1 MKTNV
6 GLPSKEPIRVKSV
19 FHGIG
24 GTGNFLRRLLMACS
38 AGLIATAFPLAVQ
51 AAGLPH
57 LGKPAFPQ
65 IVLEK
70 QSGGDAAVSGLGR
83 KLPDVAAWYGMRP
96 DAFEKMLR
104 EDRMAWLDRK
114 GRLLFIDTHRPPEPA
129 TVSKAGTTSVA
140 SSFPAQQTFLLHSRP
155 GAKRVIY
162 LDFNGQTVS
171 DTAWN
176 SGYGIAAIDA
186 KAFDLD
192 GSPSTF
198 SDTELARIQAIW
210 QRVAEDYAPFDV
222 DVTTEEPPADAIAR
236 SGSTDLLFGTRVV
249 ITRDWTK
256 LTASP
261 CGCGGF
267 AYVGVYDDYGESY
280 KPAWVFFD
288 NLGSGNE
295 KYVAEAISH
304 EAGHNLG
311 LSHDG
316 VTGGTGYYGG
326 HGSGATGWAPIMGVG
341 YYKELTQWSKGE
353 YNNANQIQDDLVVIQ
368 NTGAP
373 LADDDHGDTLTDATP
388 MDVDGAGSGLNT
400 LSASG
405 LIGTRADMDVFSF
418 SSAAGNISF
427 TAVPGPRGPNLDI
440 ALSLYAAD
448 GTRLATSNPADTL
461 NASLNVTLAQ
471 GGTYFLVVDGTGK
484 GDLSTGYSDYGSL
497 GEYTL
502 SGTVPT
508 LYGLPPIAAA
518 SATTPTSGGAPLT
531 VNFSSAGSYDP
542 ENGALSYD
550 WDFGDGSAHANVAN
564 PSHVYTA
571 AGSYVARL
579 QVTDPS
585 GASDTAEVGINVVA
599 ATPTLHIGNIAM
611 ALTATR
617 SNAQASATVTVLDAN
632 GKAIAGA
639 TVTGKWSGI
648 VKGSSSGKTSN
659 NGTVKLNSPSTK
671 KRGTF
676 TFTVTGVA
684 YPGYVYKSGE
694 NTETSDSI
702 KY

>member
-38 AGLIATAFPLAVQ
+38 AGLIATAFTLAVQ

-65 IVLEK
+65 VVLEK
-70 QSGGDAAVSGLGR
+70 QSGGDAAVKGLGR

-256 LTASP
+256 LTTSP

-518 SATTPTSGGAPLT
+518 SAITPTSGGAPLT